1 MVYKSLSTNVI
12 PMSGDELDCISP
24 CMVLDAFKFSFL
36 GIFYYFSKYFFYF
49 SQTVAR
55 TLGSPLEVH

>member
-24 CMVLDAFKFSFL
+24 CMVLDVHALKFSFL
-36 GIFYYFSKYFFYF
+36 GIFCYYF
-49 SQTVAR
+49 
-55 TLGSPLEVH
+55 